1 MKQKTI
7 FRCKNC
13 GHTEPRWL
21 GRCPECGNWNT
32 FIEERVTTGKRG
44 TGSGGNIGNKEEN
57 AISIPLSSIK
67 NEGKIR
73 ISSRIK
79 EVDTTLGGGIIKGSA
94 ILLGGEPG
102 IGKSTLMLQLASN
115 IETKRRVLYIS
126 GEESPG
132 QIKMRSERLELSP
145 ENVEV
150 LSETE
155 LSSIINVLNNLKPIV
170 IIVDSIQTLYAGE
183 IESAPGNVNQ
193 IKYCTQKLIEWVK
206 QRDVILFLVAHV
218 TKEGVIAGPKVAEH
232 MVDTVL
238 YFDRGEGGIRFLRVT
253 KNRFGSTDEIGIF
266 KMTRKGLVEVKNP
279 ESLFLFHRRGE
290 FPPGVAMAVVYEGTR
305 TLLVEIQ
312 SLVVPAKAGISR
324 VFSDTIDPRRISRI
338 AAVLEKTLKL
348 KMPNMDL
355 YVNVAGGLR
364 VGEVGIELPL
374 ALSIYSA
381 RMNTPLPENWGFA
394 GEISLSGEVRP
405 IGHIDRRIKAAE
417 EMHLKKI
424 VIPAIGNAIG
434 NTEEKTSPIFIPVS
448 NIREAVKTSFK
459 AS

>member
-1 MKQKTI
+1 MKEKTI
-7 FRCKNC
+7 FKCKNC
-13 GHTEPRWL
+13 GHIEPRWL
-21 GRCPECGNWNT
+21 GRCPECGSWNT
-32 FIEERVTTGKRG
+32 FTEEKTTVGKAG
-44 TGSGGNIGNKEEN
+44 KSGN
-57 AISIPLSSIK
+57 ASSQRTLQDTVVPIPLSSIK

-73 ISSRIK
+73 ISSNIE

-115 IETKRRVLYIS
+115 IKTKGRVLYIS

-132 QIKMRSERLELSP
+132 QIKMRSERLGLSP

-155 LSSIINVLNNLKPIV
+155 LSSIINVLNNLKPV
-170 IIVDSIQTLYAGE
+170 VVIVDSIQTLYARE

-193 IKYCTQKLIEWVK
+193 IKYCTQKLIEWIK

-218 TKEGVIAGPKVAEH
+218 TKEGTIAGPKVAEH

-253 KNRFGSTDEIGIF
+253 KNRFGSADEIGIF
-266 KMTRKGLVEVKNP
+266 RMTKTGLVEVKNP
-279 ESLFLFHRRGE
+279 ESLFLLHRRGNV
-290 FPPGVAMAVVYEGTR
+290 PPGVAMALVYEGTR

-312 SLVVPAKAGISR
+312 SLVVPAKAGVSR

-338 AAVLEKTLKL
+338 AAVLEKSLRL

-355 YVNVAGGLR
+355 YVNVAGGLKIN
-364 VGEVGIELPL
+364 EVGIELPL

-381 RMNTPLPENWGFA
+381 RMNTPLPENWGFS

-405 IGHIDRRIKAAE
+405 IGHIDKRIRAAE
-417 EMHLKKI
+417 EMHLEKI
-424 VIPAIGNAIG
+424 VIPTVGD
-434 NTEEKTSPIFIPVS
+434 NTSDRASSISIKVS
-448 NIREAVKTSFK
+448 DIREAVKISFR
-459 AS
+459 ASK

>member
-32 FIEERVTTGKRG
+32 FVEETITTGKK
-44 TGSGGNIGNKEEN
+44 TGISGSATGNFGET
-57 AISIPLSSIK
+57 AVPIPLSSIK

-73 ISSRIK
+73 VSSGIR
-79 EVDTTLGGGIIKGSA
+79 EVDTSLGGGIIKGSA

-115 IETKRRVLYIS
+115 IKTKGRILYLS

-132 QIKMRSERLELSP
+132 QIKIRSERLGLSP

-155 LSSIINVLNNLKPIV
+155 LSVIITVLNNLKPVV

-193 IKYCTQKLIEWVK
+193 IKYCTQKLIEWIK
-206 QRDVILFLVAHV
+206 QRDSILFLVAHV
-218 TKEGVIAGPKVAEH
+218 TKEGIIAGPKIAEH

-238 YFDRGEGGIRFLRVT
+238 YFDRGEGGIRFLRVA

-266 KMTRKGLVEVKNP
+266 KMTRSGLVEVKNP
-279 ESLFLFHRRGE
+279 ESLFLSHRRNK

-305 TLLVEIQ
+305 SFLVEIQ
-312 SLVVPAKAGISR
+312 SLVVPAKAGVSR

-338 AAVLEKTLKL
+338 AAVLEKSLKL
-348 KMPNMDL
+348 RMPNMDL

-364 VGEVGIELPL
+364 INEVGIELPL

-381 RMNTPLPENWGFA
+381 RMNTPLPENWGFT

-405 IGHIDRRIKAAE
+405 IGHIEGRLKTAE
-417 EMHLKKI
+417 EMHLEKI
-424 VIPAIGNAIG
+424 VIPLIGEGEIKKSSIAL
-434 NTEEKTSPIFIPVS
+434 PVPD
-448 NIREAVKTSFK
+448 IREAVKTSFR
-459 AS
+459 ASR